1 MRPSAVLKL
10 DCDCTDRLDGGRR
23 RVCGGEDI
31 GLADMVGFWPSI
43 CLLFPWLVASGRLCG
58 KRDAERRAFLRLV
71 LQFLLG
77 RPAKG
82 KETAAPI
89 LPTRRRSNWLT
100 EAAVLARGTLLQRDG
115 RCQQMDTA
123 QVWEFASDFAWHR
136 QPKQSKDETDGRR
149 TNVVEE
155 INPIRPRSRRSNL
168 ICCWLAG
175 PKSLPWPPTMT
186 TIVHAIYLRV

>member
-31 GLADMVGFWPSI
+31 GLADMVGFWPSL

-115 RCQQMDTA
+115 RYQQMDTA
-123 QVWEFASDFAWHR
+123 QVWEFASLAKA
-136 QPKQSKDETDGRR
+136 PSEDETDGRR
-149 TNVVEE
+149 TNVVEK
-155 INPIRPRSRRSNL
+155 IRWMGRSHCHGHHHDYDRTCGLS
-168 ICCWLAG
+168 
-175 PKSLPWPPTMT
+175 T
-186 TIVHAIYLRV
+186 T

>member
-82 KETAAPI
+82 KETTAPI
-89 LPTRRRSNWLT
+89 LPARRRSNWLK
-100 EAAVLARGTLLQRDG
+100 EAAVLARGTLFQRDG

-123 QVWEFASDFAWHR
+123 QVWQKHQKPSPL
-136 QPKQSKDETDGRR
+136 QRR
-149 TNVVEE
+149 TDDE
-155 INPIRPRSRRSNL
+155 RTSSRKSAGWLGRSHCHGHHHDYDRTCGLS
-168 ICCWLAG
+168 
-175 PKSLPWPPTMT
+175 T
-186 TIVHAIYLRV
+186 T